1 VFVYI
6 TEELELEVV
15 YLIAVWAW
23 AAVRQ
28 VEGLEQMMVLMLK
41 LQLLGWLTM
50 LSACPSCRGNQVS
63 ESYQASWWLWCSFE
77 RTYLRITLSQHL
89 GGKC

>member
-6 TEELELEVV
+6 TEELEVV

-50 LSACPSCRGNQVS
+50 LSACPSCRGKQVS
-63 ESYQASWWLWCSFE
+63 ESYQGPLVAVVFV
-77 RTYLRITLSQHL
+77 
-89 GGKC
+89 